1 MKTITEIRL
10 YMENCDV
17 ITLPIESV
25 SLLEFNGL
33 DVLHTDV
40 PSGTKYPD
48 IKICFY
54 VKYEYMSWYTDTDE
68 DRMWY
73 SYLFSSNRY
82 NLVSIDFHFEDGS
95 MDTYSLPWE
104 DGDDDYTNH
113 LDKLTR
119 LPDGQVFI
127 EILKRPIS

>member
-1 MKTITEIRL
+1 
-10 YMENCDV
+10 
-17 ITLPIESV
+17 
-25 SLLEFNGL
+25 
-33 DVLHTDV
+33 
-40 PSGTKYPD
+40 
-48 IKICFY
+48 
-54 VKYEYMSWYTDTDE
+54 MSWYTDTDE

-82 NLVSIDFHFEDGS
+82 NLVSVDFHFEDGS

-113 LDKLTR
+113 LEKLTR
-119 LPDGQVFI
+119 LPDGQVLI